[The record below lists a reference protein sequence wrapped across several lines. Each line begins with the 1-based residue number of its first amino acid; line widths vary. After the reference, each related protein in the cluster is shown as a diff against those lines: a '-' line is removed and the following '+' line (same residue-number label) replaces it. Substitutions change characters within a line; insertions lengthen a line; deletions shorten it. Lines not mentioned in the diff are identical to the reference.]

1 MENDPRQS
9 NPLLLLVLEKAA
21 TCVPAPVP
29 NTRNTVGF

>member
-21 TCVPAPVP
+21 TCVPTLVP
-29 NTRNTVGF
+29 NTGNTVGF